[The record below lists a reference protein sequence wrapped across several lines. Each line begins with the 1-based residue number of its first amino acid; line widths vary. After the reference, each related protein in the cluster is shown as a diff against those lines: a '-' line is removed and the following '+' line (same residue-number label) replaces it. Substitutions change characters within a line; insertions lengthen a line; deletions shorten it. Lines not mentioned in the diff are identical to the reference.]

1 MAPILPGLSD
11 DPSALRDVAVAAR
24 QAGATHLWWNVLN
37 LRPGTREHF
46 LEQLAR
52 DWPEEVERYRR
63 MYDGRAYLTA
73 QQTAQLNETLAEMRS
88 EWVWA
93 PSRPVQPVEDPP
105 RPAAEQLEL
114 RLAG

>member
-11 DPSALRDVAVAAR
+11 DPAALRDVALAAR
-24 QAGATHLWWNVLN
+24 EAGATHLWWNVLN

-46 LEQLAR
+46 LEHLAR
-52 DWPEEVERYRR
+52 DWPEEVARYRR
-63 MYDGRAYLTA
+63 LYAGRAYLTA
-73 QQTAQLNETLAEMRS
+73 AQTAELNATLAEMRS

-93 PSRPVQPVEDPP
+93 PSRPVQPPSESRRPP
-105 RPAAEQLEL
+105 IEQLEL